1 MKALTKASMVAVAAL
16 WAGAVLAESPGAT
29 AQASHMEKLA
39 VLLDLTEVQKPQVA
53 TILQGEHAQM
63 KALMEQTK
71 AAGGGKPDF
80 EALRAAHSQI
90 QQDTLTKLSSVL
102 SPTQVKKFQTLQQM
116 RHGFGHRG
124 PPGGAPAAVP
134 QSN

>member
-39 VLLDLTEVQKPQVA
+39 VLLDLTDAQKPQVA

-71 AAGGGKPDF
+71 AAGGKPDF
-80 EALRAAHSQI
+80 EALRAAHTQI

-116 RHGFGHRG
+116 HHGFGHRG
-124 PPGGAPAAVP
+124 PPGGAPVAVP

>member
-39 VLLDLTEVQKPQVA
+39 VLLDLTDAQKPQVA

-71 AAGGGKPDF
+71 AAGAKPDF
-80 EALRAAHSQI
+80 EALRAAHTQI

-116 RHGFGHRG
+116 HHGFGHRG